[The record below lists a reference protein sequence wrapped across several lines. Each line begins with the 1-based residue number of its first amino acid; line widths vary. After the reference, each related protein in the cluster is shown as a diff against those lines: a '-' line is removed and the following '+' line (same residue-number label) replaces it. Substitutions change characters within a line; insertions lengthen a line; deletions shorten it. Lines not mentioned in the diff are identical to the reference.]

1 MHTNR
6 ASSPTRLAG
15 LFALL
20 IALVATLTLVPITT
34 SQATSFDRGYPK
46 MGSQSEAQAG
56 FYVKSHRSIIR
67 TTLFPVQT
75 KKGAKSDLFAYCV
88 ELSVGAYYGIDLNVD
103 GWSKFPGQN
112 NFAKDDLVKEKAA
125 WIAYNSYPNKPL
137 DELIAKTG
145 LSGLTA
151 EEAITAT
158 QAAIWTLTDGA
169 PASSNFEYNGFI
181 LPNKKAPSRDQKHRV
196 DSLFSYLLGEAN
208 TGRPEVL
215 EPNLSVTVGNA
226 EGNAGNRVGP
236 IAITASE
243 DTVTVVTD
251 SPYPLV
257 DADGNA
263 VDLNAVPGNA
273 VLYVDV
279 PADAQPGSANVS
291 VELTGSKFTGQL
303 ITGKYKRTQTLIIS
317 DSEKVTEAAT
327 GVVTWG
333 AGPSLATSASNE
345 ETGGKFVDGLGPAT
359 IVDVVSY
366 TGLTSGQ
373 EYTVTGELMVRDNG
387 EAISTGITAS
397 QTFTPDAAD
406 GSVTVTF
413 DITDADLAGKTVV
426 AFEVVTQGKNVV
438 ATHEDILDENQTV
451 YSPLVETDAYD
462 LTDSDQI
469 LSVEGGTLRDRIEYS
484 GVQTGQTY
492 IVRGEVMDKDTGEST
507 GITGETAFQAGAE
520 SGVVDVDFE
529 IPADHAGKTL
539 VVFERLY
546 VVTGDAGNTTEELIA
561 VHEDINEERQTVTV
575 TGEVPEETPT
585 PEEPET
591 PGKDVDLP
599 ETPEPE
605 QPGGETPEPEQ
616 PGEETPAPE
625 QPGEETPAPEEGVG
639 GEIVDNPGLVIT
651 DDDVQGEV
659 VDNPANDQDTVA
671 GPELADTG
679 FNLTSTVV
687 IAALVL
693 LLLGGG
699 LVAYQRFSRRELQGA
714 EAASTEAESE

>member
-1 MHTNR
+1 M
-6 ASSPTRLAG
+6 
-15 LFALL
+15 
-20 IALVATLTLVPITT
+20 
-34 SQATSFDRGYPK
+34 
-46 MGSQSEAQAG
+46 
-56 FYVKSHRSIIR
+56 
-67 TTLFPVQT
+67 
-75 KKGAKSDLFAYCV
+75 
-88 ELSVGAYYGIDLNVD
+88 
-103 GWSKFPGQN
+103 
-112 NFAKDDLVKEKAA
+112 
-125 WIAYNSYPNKPL
+125 
-137 DELIAKTG
+137 
-145 LSGLTA
+145 
-151 EEAITAT
+151 
-158 QAAIWTLTDGA
+158 
-169 PASSNFEYNGFI
+169 
-181 LPNKKAPSRDQKHRV
+181 
-196 DSLFSYLLGEAN
+196 
-208 TGRPEVL
+208 
-215 EPNLSVTVGNA
+215 
-226 EGNAGNRVGP
+226 
-236 IAITASE
+236 
-243 DTVTVVTD
+243 
-251 SPYPLV
+251 
-257 DADGNA
+257 
-263 VDLNAVPGNA
+263 
-273 VLYVDV
+273 
-279 PADAQPGSANVS
+279 
-291 VELTGSKFTGQL
+291 
-303 ITGKYKRTQTLIIS
+303 
-317 DSEKVTEAAT
+317 
-327 GVVTWG
+327 
-333 AGPSLATSASNE
+333 
-345 ETGGKFVDGLGPAT
+345 
-359 IVDVVSY
+359 SY

-605 QPGGETPEPEQ
+605 QPGG
-616 PGEETPAPE
+616 
-625 QPGEETPAPEEGVG
+625 
-639 GEIVDNPGLVIT
+639 NP
-651 DDDVQGEV
+651 
-659 VDNPANDQDTVA
+659 
-671 GPELADTG
+671 
-679 FNLTSTVV
+679 
-687 IAALVL
+687 
-693 LLLGGG
+693 
-699 LVAYQRFSRRELQGA
+699 
-714 EAASTEAESE
+714 